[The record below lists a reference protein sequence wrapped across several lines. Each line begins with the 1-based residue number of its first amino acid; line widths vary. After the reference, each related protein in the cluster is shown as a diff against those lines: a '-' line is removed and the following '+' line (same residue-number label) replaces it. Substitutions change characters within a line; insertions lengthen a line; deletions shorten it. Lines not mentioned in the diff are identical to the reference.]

1 MAIGLISGIG
11 AATGLAQALVGAR
24 QSKKA
29 KEALEGYQRQRLTNV
44 ADELSVYTRGAELQ
58 REESGRFGASAV
70 DALQQGGSRN
80 LIGGLGRVQQGQQ
93 RMNRQIAADLETQ
106 QARIDQ
112 VRAQDERR
120 IQQMQEQREQQDI
133 NALSSQ
139 YNAGQQQMWQ
149 GIGGIAQSGISGL
162 QMIQEQE
169 QMDKYGDWFGG
180 SSKQLFNMQQQ
191 NQNNSLLSNQPQ
203 TGSLLFNTGAS
214 LTPNRVGMYSFLN
227 DND

>member
-44 ADELSVYTRGAELQ
+44 ADELSVYTKGAELQ
-58 REESGRFGASAV
+58 QEESGRFGASAV

-93 RMNRQIAADLETQ
+93 RMNRQIAADLENQ

-162 QMIQEQE
+162 QMKQEQD
-169 QMDKYGDWFGG
+169 QMNKYGDWFGG
-180 SSKQLFNMQQQ
+180 ASQQLSNMQQQ

-203 TGSLLFNTGAS
+203 TGSLLPNTGAS

-227 DND
+227 D